1 MLPYV
6 FTITAVLGIAV
17 GQILF
22 KTVASRIGGRGPLE
36 LLHDS
41 SVLLPF
47 IASLAIYGAATVL
60 WILALQNLQLSR
72 AYMFMSLSFIIVPVI
87 SMIFFGEALTVGF
100 LIGLAL
106 IIAGVTVTQVY
117 G

>member
-1 MLPYV
+1 MMPYV
-6 FTITAVLGIAV
+6 LTIIAVMGIAV

-36 LLHDS
+36 LFQDS
-41 SVLLPF
+41 AVMLPF
-47 IASLAIYGAATVL
+47 IASLAIYGAATIL

-87 SMIFFGEALTVGF
+87 SMVFFGETLSLGF
-100 LIGLAL
+100 LVGLGL